1 MAEIRSQFPSYIP
14 IFKNVVGQY
23 LSNFDSRTQINFL
36 TDVVGL
42 SIYSLKNPVVYE
54 KFGLDKYAE
63 VQSDISSARSM
74 KKVGLDVHETSAFDF
89 GKERIDYLHPSGNS
103 ISLVVTNSPTPGG
116 VKNYNEEELLI
127 VAQYLILLSKTLHE
141 YRTKFGAEI
150 RVFDNLEVVEFE
162 KGVFGIRDTNLKNYI
177 HPIFMQVKFNL

>member
-1 MAEIRSQFPSYIP
+1 MSEIRSQFPSYIP
-14 IFKNVVGQY
+14 LFKNIVGQY
-23 LSNFDSRTQINFL
+23 LSNFDSRTQISFL
-36 TDVVGL
+36 TDTVGL
-42 SIYSLKNPVVYE
+42 SIYSLKNPAVYE

-63 VQSDISSARSM
+63 VQSDVLSAKSM

-89 GKERIDYLHPSGNS
+89 SKDRIDYLHPSGNS
-103 ISLVVTNSPTPGG
+103 INLVITDSPTPGG
-116 VKNYNEEELLI
+116 EKNYNDEEILI

-141 YRTKFGAEI
+141 YKTKFGSEM

-177 HPIFMQVKFNL
+177 HPVFMQVKFNL